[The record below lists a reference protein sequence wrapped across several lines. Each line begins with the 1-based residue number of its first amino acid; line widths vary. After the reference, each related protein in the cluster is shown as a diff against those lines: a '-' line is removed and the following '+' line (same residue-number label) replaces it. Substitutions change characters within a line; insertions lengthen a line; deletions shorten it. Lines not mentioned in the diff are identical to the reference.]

1 MGEPR
6 NWPLSF
12 LPVHSRVHVGFITYA
27 RHCPVPRRRMTS
39 TGPAPGQTI
48 LRVNQLTK
56 VFGPRPERALALL
69 DEGCDNREILARTQ
83 CSIAVRDVSFE
94 IVRGEL
100 FVIMGLSGSGKST
113 IIRLLNGLIEPTR
126 GSVELGWERN
136 SQTRQA
142 RVARVAKPKAQHGLS
157 ALRDLPAPLGA
168 RERFLWSACAASERE
183 EQRKR
188 ADHALEQVGLT
199 GWADAYPAELSG
211 GMKQR
216 VGIARALATDAEVML
231 MDEPFSALDPL
242 TRHDMQDLLISLY
255 REFGRTIVF
264 VTHDLNEAM
273 RVGQRIMIMRDGA
286 IVQIGTGAQILS
298 SPSNDYVSNF
308 FADVDRTRVLTAKD
322 VMRQESPVTRL
333 SDVPAEVLSRL
344 APADAK
350 ALYVVENG
358 MIVGLV
364 SVEALKSATERGA
377 SRVADTI
384 SDGAYETTSP
394 DTPLVDLCVLIRESG
409 IPLAVVDSDGSFLGT
424 IDALQ
429 VLAAMGG
436 NSTGG

>member
-1 MGEPR
+1 
-6 NWPLSF
+6 
-12 LPVHSRVHVGFITYA
+12 
-27 RHCPVPRRRMTS
+27 MTS
-39 TGPAPGQTI
+39 TGSARGQTI
-48 LRVNQLTK
+48 LRANQLTK

-83 CSIAVRDVSFE
+83 CSVAVRGVSFE
-94 IVRGEL
+94 IFSGEL

-113 IIRLLNGLIEPTR
+113 VIRLLNRLIEPTR
-126 GSVELGWERN
+126 GTVELDGREI
-136 SQTRQA
+136 
-142 RVARVAKPKAQHGLS
+142 HGLGRRE
-157 ALRDLPAPLGA
+157 LREVRNRRLSMVFQHFAIFPHRSVRENVCYGLHLRRVGA
-168 RERFLWSACAASERE
+168 E
-183 EQRKR
+183 EQRER
-188 ADHALEQVGLT
+188 ANRALEQVGLT

-242 TRHDMQDLLISLY
+242 TRRDMQDLLISLY

-286 IVQIGTGAQILS
+286 IVQIGTGARILS

-322 VMRQESPVTRL
+322 VMRQGSLVTRL

-344 APADAK
+344 APGDAR
-350 ALYVVENG
+350 ALFVVENN
-358 MIVGLV
+358 MIVGIV
-364 SVEALKSATERGA
+364 SVEALKSATARGA

-384 SDGAYETTSP
+384 GNQPYKTTRA
-394 DTPLVDLCVLIRESG
+394 DTPLVDLCVLVHDSG
-409 IPLAVVDSDGSFLGT
+409 VPLAVVDTDGSFLGT
-424 IDALQ
+424 IDAGE

-436 NSTGG
+436 NPTGL